1 MASKLRKFFIILSF
15 FCCIAKIFASDTIIV
30 QNTKFIDGFMRPF
43 KENSSYWADLYPYF
57 VRAAF
62 WNATNSAEY
71 DYDKTGKSYRD
82 YIIADLGLRIPLWSG
97 HFQNKTFGV
106 ALELPFAI
114 QVWMDMYQ
122 KSTAPLLNSGFMFG
136 APEVAF
142 LHNFKKPVFGIKNYL
157 VKWGPFMHECT
168 HIGEEIAYF
177 RRDEGL
183 AVARVN
189 PSYFYSDLV
198 ITINAIDDSPVENHG
213 FRFGWWA
220 MYNHH
225 WNWYQT
231 FANECDKDKVEKP
244 TKNFN
249 EFYLQYQYQTKAF
262 FSNFQG
268 IVSAE
273 IRNKQRY
280 IYPYYDLDKDGAWL
294 EQQSADERVW
304 CYHFTS
310 GIRYNNMKNTF
321 FSRFGIAFDF
331 YYGLNPYGQ
340 FRNRKDFRQC
350 GFTLIFE

>member
-1 MASKLRKFFIILSF
+1 MKYFSVFLLCTTLTANL
-15 FCCIAKIFASDTIIV
+15 FAADTITV
-30 QNTKFIDGFMRPF
+30 RNTSFNDGFMRPF
-43 KENSSYWADLYPYF
+43 KENSSYWADLYPNF

-62 WNATNSAEY
+62 HNATNSAEY
-71 DYDKTGKSYRD
+71 DYDKTGAARRD
-82 YIIADLGLRIPLWSG
+82 FIIADLGLQIPLWSG
-97 HFQNKTFGV
+97 YFSNKTFGV

-114 QVWMDMYQ
+114 QTWMDMYQ

-136 APEVAF
+136 APEITF
-142 LHNFKKPVFGIKNYL
+142 LQNFRKPFLGIKNYS

-168 HIGEEIAYF
+168 HIGEELALF
-177 RRDEGL
+177 RQRENL
-183 AVARVN
+183 AVNRTN

-198 ITINAIDDSPVENHG
+198 ITLNAIGDSPKENHG

-220 MYNHH
+220 MYNHD

-231 FANECDKDKVEKP
+231 FADECDESKVSKP

-249 EFYLQYQYQTKAF
+249 EYFLQYQYQSKAF

-268 IVSAE
+268 ILSGE

-280 IYPYYDLDKDGAWL
+280 IYPFYDLDTNGEWTEK
-294 EQQSADERVW
+294 QSADERVW
-304 CYHFTS
+304 CYKFST

-321 FSRFGIAFDF
+321 FSRFGLAFEC

-340 FRNRKDFRQC
+340 FRNRRDFLQY
-350 GFTLIFE
+350 GFSLIFE

>member
-1 MASKLRKFFIILSF
+1 MKLFS
-15 FCCIAKIFASDTIIV
+15 IFALLLLFVINAPAADTTTV
-30 QNTKFIDGFMRPF
+30 CNTSFNDGFMRPF
-43 KENSSYWADLYPYF
+43 KENSSYWADLYPNF

-62 WNATNSAEY
+62 HNATNSAEY
-71 DYDKTGKSYRD
+71 DYDKTGKANRD
-82 YIIADLGLRIPLWSG
+82 FIIADLGLQIPLWSG
-97 HFQNKTFGV
+97 YFADKTFGV
-106 ALELPFAI
+106 ALELPFTI

-136 APEVAF
+136 APELTF
-142 LHNFKKPVFGIKNYL
+142 LQNFKNPFLGIKNYS

-168 HIGEEIAYF
+168 HIGEEIGYF
-177 RRDEGL
+177 RLQEGL

-189 PSYFYSDLV
+189 PSYFYSGLE
-198 ITINAIDDSPVENHG
+198 ITINAIDDSPRENHG

-220 MYNHH
+220 MYNHN

-231 FANECDKDKVEKP
+231 FANECDESKVSKP

-249 EFYLQYQYQTKAF
+249 EYFLQYQYQTKAF

-268 IVSAE
+268 IVSGE

-280 IYPYYDLDKDGAWL
+280 IYPTYDLNNNGEWT
-294 EQQSADERVW
+294 EQPSKDERVW
-304 CYHFTS
+304 CYHAVS

-321 FSRFGIAFDF
+321 FSRFGVAFDF

-340 FRNRKDFRQC
+340 FRNRKDFCQW